1 MTASRDT
8 TLLKTNDKNVV
19 KGWDAMTL
27 HQLRI
32 FCAVVQAATMTRAGK
47 QLGLAQ
53 PTLSQQLS
61 KLEESVGT
69 KLFER
74 TGSQMTLTE
83 AGQFL
88 ARQAQLILNDFDSV
102 EASLREFSTGT
113 RGIIRLAGL
122 NSIIR
127 VLLPDAI
134 ARLAETFAEIEFDI
148 HEVAPAEALELL
160 YGRSV
165 NIGLIAANSVAQS
178 SLSFLQI
185 PVVEDPYV
193 FAVPS
198 HIKLSKVGAPDSDLS
213 SSDRRV
219 LNSCI
224 QFNFGTQHTRQVA
237 QWYQQV
243 FPHHR
248 LIAQCRSY
256 EVALSM
262 VRAGLGVCLVPA
274 LTVHDRNGG
283 LAGID
288 LYATDQPSRQTVA
301 LMPSQYFRI
310 EPYKTFLRI
319 LQEVGS
325 TVNMPRILP
334 MPPFIAAATLRQDDR
349 IAG

>member
-1 MTASRDT
+1 MT
-8 TLLKTNDKNVV
+8 
-19 KGWDAMTL
+19 TL

-32 FCAVVQAATMTRAGK
+32 FCAVVQSATMTRAGK

-61 KLEESVGT
+61 KLEENVGT

-74 TGSQMTLTE
+74 SGSQMTLTE

-88 ARQAQLILNDFDSV
+88 SRQAQMILNDFDQM
-102 EASLREFSTGT
+102 EASLREFSSGV

-134 ARLAETFAEIEFDI
+134 ARLAETFAEIEFDV

-165 NIGLIAANSVAQS
+165 NIGLIAANSVAQT
-178 SLSFLQI
+178 SLSFIQTPL
-185 PVVEDPYV
+185 VEDPYV

-198 HIKLSKVGAPDSDLS
+198 HIKLSGVGDPDRDLTAS
-213 SSDRRV
+213 ESKI

-224 QFNFGTQHTRQVA
+224 QFNFGTQHTRRVA

-243 FPHHR
+243 LPRHR
-248 LIAQCRSY
+248 LITQCRSY

-274 LTVHDRNGG
+274 LTAHDRNGG

-288 LYATDQPSRQTVA
+288 LYTTDQPNRQTVA
-301 LMPSQYFRI
+301 LMPSQYFRV
-310 EPYKTFLRI
+310 EPYKTFLLV
-319 LQEVGS
+319 LQEIGR
-325 TVNMPRILP
+325 TVRLPKILP
-334 MPPFIAAATLRQDDR
+334 MPPFIAEATRGGDEHV
-349 IAG
+349 AGWHPIRTAPGSHSKVEWKP

>member
-1 MTASRDT
+1 
-8 TLLKTNDKNVV
+8 
-19 KGWDAMTL
+19 MTL

-53 PTLSQQLS
+53 PTLSQQLG

-74 TGSQMTLTE
+74 AGSQMTLTE

-88 ARQAQLILNDFDSV
+88 ARQAQMILNDFDLV
-102 EASLREFSTGT
+102 EASLKEFSTGK

-122 NSIIR
+122 NSVIR
-127 VLLPDAI
+127 VLMPEAI
-134 ARLAETFAEIEFDI
+134 ARLAVTFSEIEFDI

-178 SLSFLQI
+178 SLSFTQI
-185 PVVEDPYV
+185 PVVSDPYV
-193 FAVPS
+193 FAVPA
-198 HIKLSKVGAPDSDLS
+198 HVKLAAVSDPGRDLPAPDQDI
-213 SSDRRV
+213 
-219 LNSCI
+219 LNNCI
-224 QFNFGTQHTRQVA
+224 QFNFGTQHTQRVA

-243 FPHHR
+243 LPRHR
-248 LIAQCRSY
+248 LFAQCRSY
-256 EVALSM
+256 EVALGL

-274 LTVHDRNGG
+274 LTAHDRNGG
-283 LAGID
+283 LDGID
-288 LYATDQPSRQTVA
+288 LYATDEPDRQTVA
-301 LMPSQYFRI
+301 LAPSQYFRVD
-310 EPYKTFLRI
+310 PYKTFLHI
-319 LQEVGS
+319 LQETGAAVRL
-325 TVNMPRILP
+325 PKILP
-334 MPPFIAAATLRQDDR
+334 MPDFIRHAAARQDTR

>member
-1 MTASRDT
+1 
-8 TLLKTNDKNVV
+8 
-19 KGWDAMTL
+19 MTL

-74 TGSQMTLTE
+74 AGSQMTLTE

-102 EASLREFSTGT
+102 EANLREFSTGV

-134 ARLAETFAEIEFDI
+134 TRLAQTFSEIEFDI

-165 NIGLIAANSVAQS
+165 NIGLIAANSVAES
-178 SLSFLQI
+178 SLSFTQI

-198 HIKLSKVGAPDSDLS
+198 SIKLSSVFDPNGDLPPAES
-213 SSDRRV
+213 LV

-224 QFNFGTQHTRQVA
+224 QFNFGTQHTRRVA
-237 QWYQQV
+237 QWYQQTL
-243 FPHHR
+243 PRHR

-274 LTVHDRNGG
+274 LTAHDRNGG

-288 LYATDQPSRQTVA
+288 LYATDQPGRKTVA
-301 LMPSQYFRI
+301 LMPSQYARV
-310 EPYKTFLRI
+310 EPYRTFLPI
-319 LQEVGS
+319 LQEAGR
-325 TVNMPRILP
+325 TVRLPKILP
-334 MPPFIAAATLRQDDR
+334 MPPFIAAATVRHEDR

>member
-1 MTASRDT
+1 
-8 TLLKTNDKNVV
+8 
-19 KGWDAMTL
+19 MTL

-69 KLFER
+69 RLFDR
-74 TGSQMTLTE
+74 TGGQMTLTE

-88 ARQAQLILNDFDSV
+88 ARQAQMILNDFDSV
-102 EASLREFSTGT
+102 EAGLREFSSGH

-127 VLLPDAI
+127 VLMPEAI
-134 ARLAETFAEIEFDI
+134 ARLAETFAEMEFDI

-178 SLSFLQI
+178 SLSFIQI
-185 PVVEDPYV
+185 PVMSDPYV

-198 HIKLSKVGAPDSDLS
+198 HLKLSAIGDPGRDLPPPD
-213 SSDRRV
+213 RKI
-219 LNSCI
+219 LNSSI
-224 QFNFGTQHTRQVA
+224 QFNFGTQHTQTVA

-243 FPHHR
+243 LPHHR
-248 LIAQCRSY
+248 QIAQCRSY

-262 VRAGLGVCLVPA
+262 VRAGLGVCLIPA
-274 LTVHDRNGG
+274 LAAHDRNGG
-283 LAGID
+283 PSGID
-288 LYATDQPSRQTVA
+288 LYATDQPDRQMVA
-301 LMPSQYFRI
+301 LVPAQYCRVD
-310 EPYKTFLRI
+310 PYKTFLHI
-319 LQEVGS
+319 LQETAG
-325 TVNMPRILP
+325 TVRLPKILP
-334 MPPFIAAATLRQDDR
+334 MPPFIRQAAARRDER

>member
-1 MTASRDT
+1 
-8 TLLKTNDKNVV
+8 
-19 KGWDAMTL
+19 
-27 HQLRI
+27 
-32 FCAVVQAATMTRAGK
+32 
-47 QLGLAQ
+47 
-53 PTLSQQLS
+53 
-61 KLEESVGT
+61 
-69 KLFER
+69 
-74 TGSQMTLTE
+74 MTLTE

-88 ARQAQLILNDFDSV
+88 ARQAQMILSDFDSV
-102 EASLREFSTGT
+102 EANLRKFSSGV

-134 ARLAETFAEIEFDI
+134 TRMAETFSEIEFDI

-198 HIKLSKVGAPDSDLS
+198 NIKLSAVSDPGGDLPATAS
-213 SSDRRV
+213 RV

-224 QFNFGTQHTRQVA
+224 QFNFGTQHTRRVA

-243 FPHHR
+243 LPRHR

-274 LTVHDRNGG
+274 LTAHDRNGG

-288 LYATDQPSRQTVA
+288 LYATDQPRRQTVA
-301 LMPSQYFRI
+301 LMPSQYVRV
-310 EPYKTFLRI
+310 EPYKTFLPI
-319 LQEVGS
+319 LQEAGRSVRLP
-325 TVNMPRILP
+325 TILP
-334 MPPFIAAATLRQDDR
+334 MPPFIARAAARHEDPMAGKTDGERR
-349 IAG
+349 IQLSEGAAKAISSEAIRI